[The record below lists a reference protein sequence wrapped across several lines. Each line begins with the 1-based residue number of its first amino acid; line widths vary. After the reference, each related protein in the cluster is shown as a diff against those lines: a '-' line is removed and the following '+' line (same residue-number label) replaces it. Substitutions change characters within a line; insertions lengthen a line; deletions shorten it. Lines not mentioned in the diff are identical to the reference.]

1 MDIHPLIVHF
11 PIALLTMYSLL
22 EVGAYFLPALR
33 RQEWISQVKS
43 FLLFVG
49 ALAALAALV
58 SGGIAE
64 EIARQSAGRSPILKI
79 HSSFA
84 GAATLFYI
92 ILAAAYTVR
101 LFDAKGWG
109 NRIIGNQS
117 LLIRIWHIKK
127 YLAYLILDSWLL
139 PLIAFCALFGLFVA
153 GALGAAMVYGPDAD
167 PFVSFIYR
175 LFLP

>member
-1 MDIHPLIVHF
+1 
-11 PIALLTMYSLL
+11 MYSLL
-22 EVGAYFLPALR
+22 EVGAYCLPALR
-33 RQEWISQVKS
+33 RQVWVFPVKS

-49 ALAALAALV
+49 VLAAFAALI
-58 SGGIAE
+58 SGGIAQD
-64 EIARQSAGRSPILKI
+64 IARQSTPRLPILKI

-84 GAATLFYI
+84 GATTLLYI

-101 LFDAKGWG
+101 VFDVKGWG
-109 NRIIGNQS
+109 NRIVGNHS
-117 LLIRIWHIKK
+117 LLVRIWNIKK
-127 YLAYLILDSWLL
+127 YLAYRILDSWPL
-139 PLIAFCALFGLFVA
+139 PLIAFFALAGLFFA